1 MVLFSNK
8 GEMNVSICAVQKP
21 IKQRKETIEFK
32 HYSQFK
38 SLKDFNNQY
47 EMWMADY
54 KHQFTATEYIALNR
68 LRKYCAKVWG
78 VSNAMIRTIL
88 EAIEER
94 DCPVGVSRS
103 TFKRMIVKAKRIGL
117 VEVIELER
125 KDGSQS
131 SNLYIFQRY
140 DSRCDEIVSNN
151 NTIEPPTKN
160 SKQPQ
165 TAPVKEKVFE
175 QLNHHKAFIL
185 SSKAIITR
193 TSLDHSYIPNY
204 VNQLFVETTIPFFG
218 AKEICQLWQRVK
230 TAYKHSKLEKSL
242 DDCIDTIIK
251 SFKKTVL
258 HQQLGNIKKSFV
270 GYFYKIVYEAFA
282 DLREEELKI
291 IRFLAYV
298 KQRELIEKDYLPNGE
313 PKYATSRKEQDELGL
328 Y

>member
-1 MVLFSNK
+1 M
-8 GEMNVSICAVQKP
+8 SICVSTKP

-68 LRKYCAKVWG
+68 LRKYCASVWG

-125 KDGSQS
+125 EDGSQS
-131 SNLYIFQRY
+131 SNLYVFQRY
-140 DSRCDEIVSNN
+140 EPVGIVSNE

-165 TAPVKEKVFE
+165 TAPVKETIVK
-175 QLNHHKAFIL
+175 QLNHHKAFNL

-193 TSLDHSYIPNY
+193 TSLDQSYIPNY
-204 VNQLFVETTIPFFG
+204 VPSDFVNATIPFFG

-242 DDCIDTIIK
+242 DDCIDTIIGA
-251 SFKKTVL
+251 FKKTVL
-258 HQQLGNIKKSFV
+258 HEQLGNIKKSFV

-291 IRFLAYV
+291 IRFLANIE
-298 KQRELIEKDYLPNGE
+298 QNRLIQQGLMPTGE
-313 PKYATSRKEQDELGL
+313 PMYSTTREEENELGV